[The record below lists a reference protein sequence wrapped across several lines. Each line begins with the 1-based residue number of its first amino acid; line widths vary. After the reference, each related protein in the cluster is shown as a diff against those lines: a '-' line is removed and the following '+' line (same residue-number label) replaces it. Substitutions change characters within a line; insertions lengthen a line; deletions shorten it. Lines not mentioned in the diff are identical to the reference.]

1 GQQWGEEHGL
11 EIDQFAADRIEVMKG
26 PASLQYGSDAL
37 GGIVNILEPIT
48 PAPGEMRGVLNSQ
61 YSSNNRLYG
70 GSVMAEGNRNGF
82 VARFRASGK
91 SAASFRTPVERVY
104 NSGFDELSQSLMV
117 GANKKWGYSHFQLSH
132 WQSDLGLTEGARNEA
147 GEFVDDEGNVIP
159 KDVLDSR
166 KISQPSQLIEHTKI
180 SSTNNLILGKS
191 QLRINAGWQ
200 LNQRQ
205 EFEESPDAPSIHMR
219 LRTFTN
225 DIRYYPML
233 GKGWEVASGASF
245 MLQEHQN
252 LGQEYLIPDY
262 EQQDAGGFVTSKKNF
277 EKTTVEVGVR
287 IDHRKMNW
295 STTVSAGDTLFK
307 GDSRDFQALS
317 GSIGFTHAFNHT
329 VSVKASAGRG
339 FRAPSASELTANGLH
354 EGTFRY
360 EIGDRNLAPEKS
372 IQLDLGTSI
381 SSTYFSVDFSAF
393 INSISDYIYYR
404 NLDNEKIEADNDSF
418 LVYRYTQGRAKL
430 QGGELSLD
438 IHPLKNLHFEN
449 TIALVISENSSIST
463 PLPFTPPIRTTHSL
477 SYDWNLNTKST
488 ARVTLEAV
496 NNFAQNRIDV
506 FETVTDGYW
515 VWNTIAGI
523 DFKNGRHTA
532 MIFLRCDNMLN
543 KQ

>member
-1 GQQWGEEHGL
+1 MNSIRALAFTSLLIVISLSALAQEIHGKITEKNSGNPIPGCSIYIPDLKTGGVSDEKGYYSIRDLPKGVFIVQFRSIGYTAITRNIDFNGSDAIDIQLDPRVMETGEVVITGTAFTSDAKRMSMPVESIERAALQEVAAPNLSQALEKIPGVSTLSTGAGIGKPVIRGLGLNRVVTVNQGIRQEGQQWGEEHGL

-245 MLQEHQN
+245 MFQENQN

-262 EQQDAGGFVTSKKNF
+262 EQQ
-277 EKTTVEVGVR
+277 
-287 IDHRKMNW
+287 
-295 STTVSAGDTLFK
+295 
-307 GDSRDFQALS
+307 
-317 GSIGFTHAFNHT
+317 
-329 VSVKASAGRG
+329 
-339 FRAPSASELTANGLH
+339 
-354 EGTFRY
+354 
-360 EIGDRNLAPEKS
+360 
-372 IQLDLGTSI
+372 
-381 SSTYFSVDFSAF
+381 
-393 INSISDYIYYR
+393 
-404 NLDNEKIEADNDSF
+404 
-418 LVYRYTQGRAKL
+418 
-430 QGGELSLD
+430 
-438 IHPLKNLHFEN
+438 
-449 TIALVISENSSIST
+449 
-463 PLPFTPPIRTTHSL
+463 
-477 SYDWNLNTKST
+477 
-488 ARVTLEAV
+488 
-496 NNFAQNRIDV
+496 
-506 FETVTDGYW
+506 
-515 VWNTIAGI
+515 
-523 DFKNGRHTA
+523 
-532 MIFLRCDNMLN
+532 
-543 KQ
+543 